1 MPSLSINADG
11 TLNKE
16 DLKSACVTTL
26 HEMFPPVEKMSTKK
40 ARMYHSPALDFD
52 SLLAPPGHGVTVGA
66 QLVLARVMSRT
77 MVKSL
82 DAIWAVRV

>member
-1 MPSLSINADG
+1 MHVS
-11 TLNKE
+11 
-16 DLKSACVTTL
+16 TL

-40 ARMYHSPALDFD
+40 ARLHHSRALDFD
-52 SLLAPPGHGVTVGA
+52 SLVAPPGHGETLGA

-82 DAIWAVRV
+82 NAIWAVHV